1 MDAAICCTV
10 TRATLGMSSESSLP
24 VPPWREL
31 AKWKQNATAMPP
43 STGAETRRPPRTL
56 RVYTT
61 HSSSARK
68 APRAGALLRLS
79 FAATRLTRK
88 AAVPVMAMMYNR

>member
-43 STGAETRRPPRTL
+43 STGAEARRPPRTL

-61 HSSSARK
+61 HSSSARTAK
-68 APRAGALLRLS
+68 ESGRMKRAPLRTARDAPR
-79 FAATRLTRK
+79 
-88 AAVPVMAMMYNR
+88 

>member
-1 MDAAICCTV
+1 MSPLLMVPQSCPCSQGPRNGMDAAICCTV

-43 STGAETRRPPRTL
+43 STGAEARRPPRTL

-61 HSSSARK
+61 HSSSTSTA
-68 APRAGALLRLS
+68 
-79 FAATRLTRK
+79 
-88 AAVPVMAMMYNR
+88 

>member
-10 TRATLGMSSESSLP
+10 TRATLGISSESSLP
-24 VPPWREL
+24 VPPLRPL

-43 STGAETRRPPRTL
+43 STGAAACSPPRTL

-61 HSSSARK
+61 HKSSAS
-68 APRAGALLRLS
+68 RA
-79 FAATRLTRK
+79 
-88 AAVPVMAMMYNR
+88 